1 MFVVLAAASA
11 SHAQGNGT
19 FSAICNTG
27 KWNCTGLG
35 NVSNQPQGRTLEVSF
50 FTANM
55 SADGIGKVNLW
66 EYTLTPEGAI
76 LTINVVTLDADVEV
90 GALDPVTNS
99 YPVYATFATGS
110 ITGAI
115 TPHRVCTYGR
125 GAHCG
130 TSYIFGGS
138 AQFN

>member
-1 MFVVLAAASA
+1 MFLATMFVVLAAASA

-55 SADGIGKVNLW
+55 SAARHRQSEPVGIQSN
-66 EYTLTPEGAI
+66 A
-76 LTINVVTLDADVEV
+76 EV
-90 GALDPVTNS
+90 PTHL
-99 YPVYATFATGS
+99 
-110 ITGAI
+110 
-115 TPHRVCTYGR
+115 
-125 GAHCG
+125 
-130 TSYIFGGS
+130 
-138 AQFN
+138 